1 MKERDAEV
9 LRAFSRARGPG
20 AATADD
26 LQGLLLQVVL
36 ALLMVFMIAYFMFV
50 SNAKKEQEEQL
61 IDLNRQKLIVAT
73 GKVDETRRM
82 RYGLNALMTQGVDGR
97 RVFDADSHFRDGRLS
112 LAPAAKEAFS
122 SGSSAALADYADE
135 GALRAKWTEEIYS
148 EAALS
153 PADVPAGLQEWLAG
167 EVARHVE
174 ELRLDVRGV
183 QRSLAVRVQR
193 EIVKNPESLK
203 GVDDA
208 SAIADVIKEKS
219 LDAIK
224 GAIGAEMMP

>member
-1 MKERDAEV
+1 M
-9 LRAFSRARGPG
+9 
-20 AATADD
+20 
-26 LQGLLLQVVL
+26 
-36 ALLMVFMIAYFMFV
+36 
-50 SNAKKEQEEQL
+50 
-61 IDLNRQKLIVAT
+61 
-73 GKVDETRRM
+73 
-82 RYGLNALMTQGVDGR
+82 
-97 RVFDADSHFRDGRLS
+97 
-112 LAPAAKEAFS
+112 
-122 SGSSAALADYADE
+122 
-135 GALRAKWTEEIYS
+135 
-148 EAALS
+148 
-153 PADVPAGLQEWLAG
+153 PAGLQEWLAG